1 MARMYGGGETGVG
14 RTLPFSF
21 LFPPPTGFATKGNPS
36 SWWCNAFVSGVLTTS
51 LGDLQS
57 TGLCSYKQ
65 PYGVQTPETPP
76 RGQELDSLLICN
88 FFFPLREQSLVM
100 DPKQLTKVCLR
111 CVLVSK
117 CRLTIQNEPSKQN
130 KTKNETKHKNLS
142 QQQKQPRKT
151 LRARMIWQVLH
162 ISWYTKFK

>member
-1 MARMYGGGETGVG
+1 MGVG
-14 RTLPFSF
+14 RQGWGGCSLFLSFSHRQLALQPRATQAVGDAMPLF
-21 LFPPPTGFATKGNPS
+21 LECLQPHQVIYNPQGCARINNPMVYRHLRHPQGVR
-36 SWWCNAFVSGVLTTS
+36 SWIHYSFV
-51 LGDLQS
+51 
-57 TGLCSYKQ
+57 
-65 PYGVQTPETPP
+65 
-76 RGQELDSLLICN
+76 I

-151 LRARMIWQVLH
+151 LRARMI
-162 ISWYTKFK
+162 